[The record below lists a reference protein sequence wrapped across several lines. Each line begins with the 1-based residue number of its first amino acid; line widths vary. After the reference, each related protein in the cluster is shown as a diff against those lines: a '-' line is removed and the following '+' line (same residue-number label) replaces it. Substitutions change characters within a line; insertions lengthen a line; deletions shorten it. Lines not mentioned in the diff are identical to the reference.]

1 MSRLTSL
8 LPPRPGAAGTDLRR
22 QRDRDRSER
31 ATLLRARRRQ
41 GTIFLVLVAALV
53 LLAGRSA
60 YWQIGQHDALAVR
73 ADAEHLRALSFPAGR
88 GEILDT
94 NGNVL
99 ALSLTEDTVIA
110 DPDVIRAAHALDGD
124 VAALEQALALP
135 AETLR
140 AQLDVPGAYVVVR
153 GTDGHVLALTPG
165 QTGAINDLLEQGSLA
180 GVALYPLVR
189 RVAPDGTLAAQVV
202 GFVRTSDG
210 VGQYGVEQQYQS
222 LLAGTPGKLYTA
234 VDAAGN
240 PLATAPRREVPAVP
254 GANVTLTL
262 DATVQYWAEQ
272 GLARAISQT
281 GADGGSVIALDPH
294 TGAIIAMASQPS
306 FDPNTYGQAT
316 LADFTNPVVTSSY
329 DPGSTM
335 KAVTMATGIDTG
347 AITPESSFYD
357 TGVTYVG
364 ATPLHNWDHIGH
376 GQENMTQVL
385 QYSANVGA
393 VWVAKRV
400 GPEQFNAY
408 LRAFGF
414 GSPTGVDLP
423 SESPGQFGDPAR
435 LGGPELVM
443 AENSFGESIEVT
455 PLQMVA
461 AYAALANHGTLMRP
475 YIVGSVAADG
485 GHGAVTTYG
494 PHVVRQ
500 VVDPMTAQQVTA
512 MLVNS
517 AAVSEAQ
524 MNLVKGYSVAAKT
537 GTSTPNAQDPT
548 VTYASVIGYA
558 PASNPRFV
566 LLVKLDHPHVT
577 IFGGSAAGPLWRQL
591 AEQMFTYY
599 RIPPDEPA
607 A

>member
-8 LPPRPGAAGTDLRR
+8 LPPRSGAAGTELRR
-22 QRDRDRSER
+22 LRDRDRSER
-31 ATLLRARRRQ
+31 ATLVRARRRQ
-41 GTIFLVLVAALV
+41 GTIFVVLVVAL
-53 LLAGRSA
+53 LLLGGRAA
-60 YWQIGQHDALAVR
+60 YWQISQHDALAAR

-88 GEILDT
+88 GEILDA
-94 NGNVL
+94 NGHPL
-99 ALSLTEDTVIA
+99 AVSVTEDTVIA
-110 DPDVIRAAHALDGD
+110 DPDVIRASHALESDA
-124 VAALEQALALP
+124 AALEQALALP
-135 AETLR
+135 ADTLR
-140 AQLDVPGAYVVVR
+140 GQLDVPGAYVVLR
-153 GTDGHVLALTPG
+153 GTDGHVLTLSPA
-165 QTGAINDLLEQGSLA
+165 QTGAINSLLAQGSLA
-180 GVALYPLVR
+180 GVALYPLVQR
-189 RVAPDGTLAAQVV
+189 MAPDGSLAAQVL

-210 VGQYGVEQQYQS
+210 VGQYGVEQQYQAV
-222 LLAGTPGKLYTA
+222 LAGTPGTLYTA

-240 PLATAPRREVPAVP
+240 PLATAPQRVVPAVP

-272 GLARAISQT
+272 GLAQAISET
-281 GADGGSVIALDPH
+281 GASGGTVLVMDPR
-294 TGAIIAMASQPS
+294 TGAIIAMASLPS
-306 FDPNTYGQAT
+306 FDPNSYGQAP
-316 LADFTNPVVTSSY
+316 LANFTNPTISSNY

-335 KAVTMATGIDTG
+335 KAVTMAAGIDTG
-347 AITPESSFYD
+347 AITPQSSLYD

-364 ATPLHNWDHIGH
+364 STPIHNWDHVGH
-376 GQENMTQVL
+376 GQEDMTQVL

-393 VWVAKRV
+393 VWVSERI
-400 GPEQFNAY
+400 GPDKFNAY

-423 SESPGQFGDPAR
+423 AESSGALGDPKK

-443 AENSFGESIEVT
+443 AENSFGESIGVT

-461 AYAALANHGTLMRP
+461 AYGALANHGVLMRP
-475 YIVGSVAADG
+475 YIVQRVAAAG
-485 GHGAVTTYG
+485 GSGPVTSYG
-494 PHVVRQ
+494 PQVVRQ
-500 VVDPMTAQQVTA
+500 VVNSTTAQEVTS

-517 AAVSEAQ
+517 AAISEAQ
-524 MNLVKGYSVAAKT
+524 MNLVQGYSVAAKT
-537 GTSTPNAQDPT
+537 GTSTPNAQDPAL
-548 VTYASVIGYA
+548 TYASVIGYA

-566 LLVKLDHPHVT
+566 LLVKLDHPQAT